1 MAKRVSAKAKKA
13 ARAGDVASLQA
24 ELDAGKTGVD
34 GELLQL
40 AASHPDVVRLLLA
53 AGADPDERVHSHDQD
68 VVAGTFR
75 ELATMMADDGDETL
89 LALLYG
95 GAKEGSSRSEEAMLP
110 GLFAMRS
117 VALKP
122 EGRSN
127 ERWAS
132 DLIHAV
138 GEAFG
143 DFYATWNGTA
153 TVKLA
158 RSETAGVLLVIDMGR
173 PGDDD
178 GPIDNPTIAWR
189 YQGAETSIVASKQL
203 RDTRVADALGIA
215 WPARESFVQI
225 DGVQGWG
232 E

>member
-1 MAKRVSAKAKKA
+1 MFQG
-13 ARAGDVASLQA
+13 GDGGIGDLGLVDAQVGDLEVA
-24 ELDAGKTGVD
+24 ELREPGV
-34 GELLQL
+34 G
-40 AASHPDVVRLLLA
+40 
-53 AGADPDERVHSHDQD
+53 DESDQIRRCHDQD

-89 LALLYG
+89 LARLYG

-178 GPIDNPTIAWR
+178 GAHRSAAPPSFMCR
-189 YQGAETSIVASKQL
+189 LTSL
-203 RDTRVADALGIA
+203 
-215 WPARESFVQI
+215 
-225 DGVQGWG
+225 
-232 E
+232 